1 MAAPVPLIFQ
11 EALNVSPTMVE
22 AFQSHKLLPYKARS
36 NLSSIG
42 AMTVAFCVVVR
53 WCWRDGFYRFN
64 REEEGN
70 ETIIV
75 IFKIDSC
82 FCLKMSAVFRHSFLS
97 VVGLVVLRKTG
108 PNLIFFDR
116 ATQLN

>member
-53 WCWRDGFYRFN
+53 WCWRDGFLF
-64 REEEGN
+64 
-70 ETIIV
+70 I
-75 IFKIDSC
+75 
-82 FCLKMSAVFRHSFLS
+82 
-97 VVGLVVLRKTG
+97 
-108 PNLIFFDR
+108 NLIDLIERERGMKLSSSSLRSIFVFV
-116 ATQLN
+116 